1 MYIYQVSILV
11 DGPENLPFEADLEDH
26 IQAYL
31 DSKNAGIV
39 SSTSKEVTGEN
50 YGRCTNCG
58 AWVSDQTK
66 ADRILN
72 FSNGARISGKWYCD
86 LCLPPEHP
94 NHF

>member
-1 MYIYQVSILV
+1 MYIYQISILV
-11 DGPENLPFEADLEDH
+11 DVPENLPFEADLEDH
-26 IQAYL
+26 IQAYF
-31 DSKNAGIV
+31 
-39 SSTSKEVTGEN
+39 SSTSEEVTGKN

-66 ADRILN
+66 ADRILS

>member
-1 MYIYQVSILV
+1 MYIYHVAILV
-11 DGPENLPFEADLEDH
+11 EGSENLPFEANLEER
-26 IQAYL
+26 IQTYL
-31 DSKNAGIV
+31 DSGNAEIV
-39 SSTSKEVTGEN
+39 SSFSEEVTGEN

-66 ADRILN
+66 NDRIFS

-94 NHF
+94 NRF